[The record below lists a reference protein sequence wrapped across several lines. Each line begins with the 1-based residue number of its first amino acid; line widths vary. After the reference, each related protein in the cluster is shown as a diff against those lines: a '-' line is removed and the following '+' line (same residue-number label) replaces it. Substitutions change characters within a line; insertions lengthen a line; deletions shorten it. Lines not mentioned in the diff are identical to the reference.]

1 MNKSITIT
9 KDNYLSEFFV
19 IKEEEKE
26 GVVYTVLSRKDG
38 VKTVNFD
45 ELTDVTID
53 EGVDI
58 IKFQLFKGCNNL
70 KSITFGPNVK
80 RIDNQAF
87 RNCANL
93 KSVNFIHGLTTDD
106 VSVSIGSSCFKEC
119 PALEEVYL
127 SEKVKQID
135 SRAFANCKN
144 LVIHFLSCPE
154 ILSKNAFE
162 YCDSVRL
169 SVPYGCGG
177 SECFNNLGEIEDN
190 KLFVGKDHIL
200 YRVLEDDESVS
211 VDKDNHALQSET
223 IYIPETITYNEK
235 TFRVISIDANAFRE
249 NSYVT
254 EFVLPINNLS
264 EIGKGAF
271 AFCPNLGSIRFH
283 DNGMN
288 DNFLIEGKVLYK
300 REREGLCLLICP
312 PKVSNAVLT
321 LSKELKSIADYAF
334 SNVCN
339 LKRIKFT
346 QTEPVEIESEAFTG
360 AKLENCYAFLDEGL
374 YNSEFKDTLEKYLR
388 VQKDDNTFTFNNN
401 VYSIIADSDYKEAAL
416 VKWKDEKKEV
426 IDESVPFAGVNYS
439 VVKILDGAFR
449 SNTEITN
456 LSITKA
462 VREIEGNPFADC
474 TKLTEI
480 TVGKDNERFTT
491 ENGVLLEK
499 TGKKER
505 KLIAYPA
512 GRNVKDYGIP
522 ENIVSIGENAF
533 KNCSLTQIVIP
544 KDDMITMD
552 GKSGLPDK
560 LDVVLPSVSAYK
572 IYSKSSWNNYHLVL
586 PDYEHE
592 GIKYHLNIDKNKRT
606 AEIVDAKAGLK
617 EVTIPVTVKFGDDDF
632 KIEKICSGA
641 FKKCTSLTKITCD
654 SEIPVA
660 LEKDVFNKKMTVY
673 VPSKCYVFYNSA
685 TNWNVHTIFDGE
697 KPDKFTVGKIIY
709 SKMNDSEVSIQSV
722 SGVETKDQLIIEPTV
737 CYHNYTFNVVAIMD
751 GAFEGINC
759 ASITI
764 PDTVISI
771 ENNPFKGCSGNVK
784 IKIDKDGSFKEN
796 NGLFVKDNTL
806 VFCQPKCRDI
816 IIPENINITRIGTN
830 AFASCPDLK
839 SINLESLMNVEPPT
853 FEGQPGCKKTIQ
865 VVVPFG
871 KIAAYRKT
879 EWNDYFDLKQL
890 YVLSLEKESLTL
902 IEKDTEIVNI
912 TSGNDNYSV
921 ENSNPSVVTS
931 SLSKNTIVVKSIQ
944 AGNAIITI
952 TDTRTSQIATI
963 SIKVISPLAL
973 AQNSVS
979 LMVNASGTVSITS
992 GNGNYSVVSNDSAI
1006 ATASLS
1012 GSSISISGRKAGSAT
1027 ITVTD
1032 KQSSKTATISVTVM
1046 KNLTLS
1052 SSSLPLMVNAS
1063 GMVSITSGNGNYS
1076 VVSNDS
1082 AIAAASLW
1090 GSSIYISGRN
1100 AGNATIT
1107 VTDKLSSK
1115 TATIS
1120 VTVMKN
1126 LTLSSNSLPLIVNTT
1141 KTVSITSGNGNYSV
1155 VSNNSAIATPTLNG
1169 SSIFISGRNT
1179 GSATITVTD
1188 KLSSKTATISV
1199 TVMKN
1204 LTLSS
1209 SSLTLMVNATG
1220 TVSITSGNGDY
1231 FVSNNSAIDT
1241 VSLNGNIISV
1251 RALKA
1256 GNATITVT
1264 DRKSGQS
1271 KSFNVK
1277 VLNANGHAYI
1287 DLGLPSGLK
1296 WATYNVGATRPEQ
1309 YGDHYAWGEVTQKS
1323 VYNWKTYKW
1332 GRGSNTSLTKYINDS
1347 KYGIVD
1353 GKLKLDLSDDVAHMK
1368 WGGDWRMPTFEDF
1381 DELFKKCSKKR
1392 VKLNGVNVW
1401 QFIGPNGNS
1410 IYFPAAGTRSEAVL
1424 QYTGILGNYWVSTG
1438 GGNDYASEVGS
1449 NTKEIW
1455 QGGLLRYCGASVRP
1469 VLGE

>member
-1 MNKSITIT
+1 MDKSITIT

-19 IKEEEKE
+19 IKEEEIE
-26 GVVYTVLSRKDG
+26 GVVNTVLSRKDD
-38 VKTVNFD
+38 VETVNFD

-53 EGVDI
+53 KGVDI
-58 IKFQLFKGCNNL
+58 IEDSLFKGCNNL

-80 RIDNQAF
+80 KIGNQAF
-87 RNCANL
+87 RNCADL
-93 KSVNFIHGLTTDD
+93 KCVTFIHGLTTDD
-106 VSVSIGSSCFKEC
+106 VSVSIESSCFNGC

-135 SRAFANCKN
+135 GRAFGNCKN
-144 LVIHFLSCPE
+144 LVIHFLSCPK
-154 ILSKNAFE
+154 IADTAFE

-169 SVPYGCGG
+169 SVPYGCGD
-177 SECFNNLGEIEDN
+177 STCFNNLGEIEDN

-200 YRVLEDDESVS
+200 YRVQEDDESVS
-211 VDKDNHALQSET
+211 VDEDNHALQSDT
-223 IYIPETITYNEK
+223 ISIPETITYNKK
-235 TFRVISIDANAFRE
+235 TFKVISIDANAFRG

-300 REREGLCLLICP
+300 RERESLCLLICP

-360 AKLENCYAFLDEGL
+360 AKLEDCYAFLDEGL

-416 VKWKDEKKEV
+416 VKWNDEKKEV
-426 IDESVPFAGVNYS
+426 IDESVPFAGVDYS
-439 VVKILDGAFR
+439 VVKILNGAFR
-449 SNTEITN
+449 SNTKITN

-480 TVGKDNERFTT
+480 TVGKDNERFTA

-512 GRNVKDYGIP
+512 GRNVKDYDIP
-522 ENIVSIGENAF
+522 ESIVSIGENAF

-560 LDVVLPSVSAYK
+560 LDVVLPSESAYK
-572 IYSKSSWNNYHLVL
+572 IYSKSNWNNYHFVL
-586 PDYEHE
+586 PDYEQE
-592 GIKYHLNIDKNKRT
+592 GIIYHLNADKNRT
-606 AEIVDAKAGLK
+606 AEVVGAKAGLK

-632 KIEKICSGA
+632 KIVKICSGA
-641 FKKCTSLTKITCD
+641 FKKCTSLTKITCE
-654 SEIPVA
+654 SENPVT
-660 LEKDVFNKKMTVY
+660 LEKEVFNKKMTVY
-673 VPSKCYVFYNSA
+673 VPSGCYDNYNSA
-685 TNWNVHTIFDGE
+685 TNWNVHTILDGL
-697 KPDKFTVGKIIY
+697 KPEEFTVGNITY
-709 SKMNDSEVSIQSV
+709 SKINDSEISVQSV
-722 SGVETKDQLIIEPTV
+722 SSIGTKDHLKIESSV
-737 CYHNYTFNVVAIMD
+737 NYHNYDFNVVGIKD
-751 GAFEGINC
+751 GAFKGIKC
-759 ASITI
+759 ASVSIPKTI
-764 PDTVISI
+764 VSI
-771 ENNPFKGCSGNVK
+771 ENNPFKACSANVE
-784 IKIDKDGSFKEN
+784 IKIDKDSPYKEN
-796 NGLFVKDNTL
+796 NGLFVKDKTL

-816 IIPENINITRIGTN
+816 IIPANINITRIGTN

-871 KIAAYRKT
+871 KIDAYRKT
-879 EWNDYFDLKQL
+879 EWNDYFDLKQPNI
-890 YVLSLEKESLTL
+890 LSLEKESLIL
-902 IEKDTEIVNI
+902 IEKDTEVVNI

-931 SLSKNTIVVKSIQ
+931 SLSKNTIVVKATR
-944 AGNAIITI
+944 AGNAIISI

-979 LMVNASGTVSITS
+979 LMENTSGTVSITS
-992 GNGNYSVVSNDSAI
+992 GNGSYSVASNNSAI

-1012 GSSISISGRKAGSAT
+1012 ASSISIIGRNAGSAT

-1032 KQSSKTATISVTVM
+1032 KK
-1046 KNLTLS
+1046 
-1052 SSSLPLMVNAS
+1052 
-1063 GMVSITSGNGNYS
+1063 
-1076 VVSNDS
+1076 
-1082 AIAAASLW
+1082 
-1090 GSSIYISGRN
+1090 
-1100 AGNATIT
+1100 
-1107 VTDKLSSK
+1107 SSK

-1126 LTLSSNSLPLIVNTT
+1126 LTLSSNSLSLMVNATG
-1141 KTVSITSGNGNYSV
+1141 TVSITSGNGDYSV

-1169 SSIFISGRNT
+1169 SSISISGRNA

-1204 LTLSS
+1204 LTLSY
-1209 SSLTLMVNATG
+1209 SSLSMVIHTNK
-1220 TVSITSGNGDY
+1220 TVNILSGNGRY
-1231 FVSNNSAIDT
+1231 SVTTNNPSIVSASITGNSIIVHA
-1241 VSLNGNIISV
+1241 LNPGNSI
-1251 RALKA
+1251 
-1256 GNATITVT
+1256 ITVT
-1264 DRKSGQS
+1264 DTITSQTAKISVTSSVGVSDYLPYNPKALQVIAENDGKYLLTDGSSRMKMFANREDAHNGMRIAMRHNLHCFVGRSNKRAERKD
-1271 KSFNVK
+1271 
-1277 VLNANGHAYI
+1277 YI
-1287 DLGLPSGLK
+1287 FEFWAGTSGL
-1296 WATYNVGATRPEQ
+1296 TNLP
-1309 YGDHYAWGEVTQKS
+1309 
-1323 VYNWKTYKW
+1323 
-1332 GRGSNTSLTKYINDS
+1332 LTKTDLLSYNPNNLTAVLMGSSGWSIR
-1347 KYGIVD
+1347 D
-1353 GKLKLDLSDDVAHMK
+1353 GNHMMFIADNEADAKAIISVLKNYTKV
-1368 WGGDWRMPTFEDF
+1368 G
-1381 DELFKKCSKKR
+1381 
-1392 VKLNGVNVW
+1392 
-1401 QFIGPNGNS
+1401 FIGRDNKRPD
-1410 IYFPAAGTRSEAVL
+1410 RK
-1424 QYTGILGNYWVSTG
+1424 NYIMT
-1438 GGNDYASEVGS
+1438 YLE
-1449 NTKEIW
+1449 
-1455 QGGLLRYCGASVRP
+1455 
-1469 VLGE
+1469 

>member
-58 IKFQLFKGCNNL
+58 IEVSLFSGCNNL

-80 RIDNQAF
+80 RIRNMAF
-87 RNCANL
+87 KDCADL
-93 KSVNFIHGLTTDD
+93 KCVTFIHGLTTDD
-106 VSVSIGSSCFKEC
+106 VSVSIDSSCFNRC

-135 SRAFANCKN
+135 GRAFANCKN
-144 LVIHFLSCPE
+144 LVIHFLSCPK
-154 ILSKNAFE
+154 IADTAFE

-169 SVPYGCGG
+169 SVPYGCGD
-177 SECFNNLGEIEDN
+177 STCFNNLGEIEDN

-211 VDKDNHALQSET
+211 VDEDNHALQSET

-235 TFRVISIDANAFRE
+235 RFRVISIDANAFRE

-300 REREGLCLLICP
+300 REREGLCLLVYP

-360 AKLENCYAFLDEGL
+360 AKLEGCYAFLDEGL
-374 YNSEFKDTLEKYLR
+374 YNSKFKDTLEKYLR

-401 VYSIIADSDYKEAAL
+401 VYSIIAASDYKEAAL

-992 GNGNYSVVSNDSAI
+992 GNGNYSVVSNNSAI

-1063 GMVSITSGNGNYS
+1063 G
-1076 VVSNDS
+1076 
-1082 AIAAASLW
+1082 
-1090 GSSIYISGRN
+1090 
-1100 AGNATIT
+1100 
-1107 VTDKLSSK
+1107 
-1115 TATIS
+1115 
-1120 VTVMKN
+1120 
-1126 LTLSSNSLPLIVNTT
+1126 
-1141 KTVSITSGNGNYSV
+1141 TVSITSGNGNYSV
-1155 VSNNSAIATPTLNG
+1155 VSNNSAIATASLSG
-1169 SSIFISGRNT
+1169 SSISISGRKA

-1188 KLSSKTATISV
+1188 KQSSKTATISV

-1204 LTLSS
+1204 LTLSY
-1209 SSLTLMVNATG
+1209 SSLSMVIHTNK
-1220 TVSITSGNGDY
+1220 TVNILSGNGRY
-1231 FVSNNSAIDT
+1231 SVTTNNRSIVSASITGNSIIVHA
-1241 VSLNGNIISV
+1241 LNPGNSI
-1251 RALKA
+1251 
-1256 GNATITVT
+1256 ITVT
-1264 DRKSGQS
+1264 DTITSQTAKISVTSIVGVSDNLQY
-1271 KSFNVK
+1271 NP
-1277 VLNANGHAYI
+1277 NALQVIAEKDGKYLLTDGRSRMVMFANREDAYNGMHIAMRHNLHCFIGRSNKRAERMDYI
-1287 DLGLPSGLK
+1287 FEFWAGTSGL
-1296 WATYNVGATRPEQ
+1296 TNQP
-1309 YGDHYAWGEVTQKS
+1309 
-1323 VYNWKTYKW
+1323 
-1332 GRGSNTSLTKYINDS
+1332 LTKTDLISYNPNNLTAVSMGSSGWSIRDGNHWMFIADNEADAKAIISILKNYTKVGYIGRDNKQPDR
-1347 KYGIVD
+1347 K
-1353 GKLKLDLSDDVAHMK
+1353 
-1368 WGGDWRMPTFEDF
+1368 
-1381 DELFKKCSKKR
+1381 
-1392 VKLNGVNVW
+1392 
-1401 QFIGPNGNS
+1401 
-1410 IYFPAAGTRSEAVL
+1410 
-1424 QYTGILGNYWVSTG
+1424 NYIMT
-1438 GGNDYASEVGS
+1438 YLE
-1449 NTKEIW
+1449 
-1455 QGGLLRYCGASVRP
+1455 
-1469 VLGE
+1469 